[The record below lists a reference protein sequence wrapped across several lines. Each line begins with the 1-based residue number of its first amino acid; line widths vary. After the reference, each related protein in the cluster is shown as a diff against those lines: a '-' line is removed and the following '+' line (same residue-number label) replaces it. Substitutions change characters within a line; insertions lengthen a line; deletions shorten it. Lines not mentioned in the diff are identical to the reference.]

1 MVLFTGQGSSAS
13 KESHILQSAM
23 CKMAYI
29 NLQLE
34 QPERAYAAIEPL
46 LQQPVLDK
54 AVALLVNCYAS
65 EALCLMNRPSEAAD
79 QLGMFMARLED
90 YETEPD
96 TITSQVCQE
105 GIFKLRRPPYSC
117 WKQTLF

>member
-1 MVLFTGQGSSAS
+1 MVSIAGQGASIS
-13 KESHILQSAM
+13 KESHIMQSAL

-90 YETEPD
+90 YENTPGVGASE
-96 TITSQVCQE
+96 V
-105 GIFKLRRPPYSC
+105 
-117 WKQTLF
+117 